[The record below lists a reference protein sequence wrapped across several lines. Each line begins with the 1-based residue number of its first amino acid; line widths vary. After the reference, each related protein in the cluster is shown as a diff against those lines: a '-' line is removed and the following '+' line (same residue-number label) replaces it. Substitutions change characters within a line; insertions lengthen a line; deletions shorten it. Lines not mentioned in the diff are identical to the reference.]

1 MLEPIRAELSAL
13 KADLANYRSQA
24 LYKSFV
30 ELLSLQIDLAKEE
43 LTVISTTEGILKKQG
58 EIKALRDLKSALV
71 DPGRN

>member
-13 KADLANYRSQA
+13 KADLANYRSQT

>member
-13 KADLANYRSQA
+13 KSDLANYRSQT

>member
-13 KADLANYRSQA
+13 KADLANYRRQT